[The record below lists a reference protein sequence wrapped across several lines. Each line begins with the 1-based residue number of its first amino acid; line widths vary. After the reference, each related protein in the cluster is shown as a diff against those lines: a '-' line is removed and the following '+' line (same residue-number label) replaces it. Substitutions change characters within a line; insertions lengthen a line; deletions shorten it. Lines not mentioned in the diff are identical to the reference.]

1 MSEDHSLGTF
11 ITRNRTAII
20 TTVAAATTVIGAGYY
35 YYNNVAGK
43 SFDESDADSSSSL
56 KSSSSSPSS
65 STPSTAGSASS
76 ANKKKKKKQQYKQKK
91 KLEKQAE
98 NAAISGTL
106 DEQAVGVASTES
118 SKDKQSGTK
127 SEIVDL
133 SNLGVPLTSTGDIDM
148 TQLTTEEE
156 KDKITMKLKEQ
167 GNVYF
172 KNKEYE
178 NAIKLY
184 TTALNIKKDPVF
196 LSNRSACYVSLGEYE
211 KVVEDCS
218 AALELKRDYSKC
230 LLRRASA
237 YEILG
242 NYSESMFDISALSL
256 LGDFNGES
264 IETMLER
271 VLNKQITKVL
281 EEKVKDATTKTEE
294 LSSFSDLASFFSSLS
309 SKHDLKHYNPED
321 EDDVLL
327 AKTIDDLYSQSAK
340 GLSNANENF
349 PKCVSR
355 FEKKLAESP
364 KDEILK
370 EKLAIALS
378 YQGILYFFKND
389 PTSANAVFE
398 KSLELF
404 PTVNTYVFFAL
415 LKSEKGSSDEV
426 FGSFAKAIE
435 LDPKDPAPYYHR
447 AQLYF
452 VTNDLK
458 KAGAD
463 FEKAKEVDPNHVFSY
478 IQIAC
483 LTYKEGSLTDAET
496 LFSQALRK
504 FPDNSDIY
512 VSYAEVLA
520 DSKKYEKSIENLDK
534 AIELEEKAGNEN
546 VSANALITKA
556 NILASNPTVE
566 NFVEA
571 SQLLEKAN
579 EKSPR
584 NFKAKISLGQF
595 KLQEGD
601 LDEALKL
608 FEESIDLAMSTE
620 DKYIA
625 IKLHEGVKTQL
636 RLKQD
641 PYMSKR
647 IDELLAQYAMGP

>member
-1 MSEDHSLGTF
+1 MSEDHSLATF

-43 SFDESDADSSSSL
+43 SYDGSDDDSVSSS

-65 STPSTAGSASS
+65 SAPSSSNSAAS
-76 ANKKKKKKQQYKQKK
+76 KKKKKKQQYKQKK
-91 KLEKQAE
+91 KLEKQTE

-106 DEQAVGVASTES
+106 EEQAVGVASTES
-118 SKDKQSGTK
+118 SKDKSSGTQD
-127 SEIVDL
+127 EIVDL
-133 SNLGVPLTSTGDIDM
+133 AKLGVPLTSSGEIDM
-148 TQLTTEEE
+148 AQITTEEE

-172 KNKEYE
+172 KNKQYE

-184 TTALNIKKDPVF
+184 TTALDIKKDPVF

-242 NYSESMFDISALSL
+242 NYSDSMFDISALSL

-271 VLNKQITKVL
+271 VLNKQIQKIS
-281 EEKVKDATTKTEE
+281 EEKIKDAANKTHE

-309 SKHDLKHYNPED
+309 SNHKLKHYNSED

-327 AKTIDDLYSQSAK
+327 SKTIDDLYSQNAK
-340 GLSNANENF
+340 GLSNANEKF
-349 PKCVSR
+349 PECVSR

-364 KDEILK
+364 NDEILK

-378 YQGILYFFKND
+378 YQGILYFFKAD
-389 PTSANAVFE
+389 PTSANTVLE

-404 PTVNTYVFFAL
+404 PTVNAYVFFAL
-415 LKSEKGSSDEV
+415 LKSEKGTSEEV
-426 FGSFAKAIE
+426 FGNFTKAIE

-452 VTNDLK
+452 VTNDLE

-463 FEKAKEVDPNHVFSY
+463 FEKAKEIDPNHVFSY

-496 LFSQALRK
+496 LFSEALRK

-520 DSKKYEKSIENLDK
+520 DSKHYEKSIKNLDK
-534 AIELEEKAGNEN
+534 AIELEEKAGSDN

-571 SQLLEKAN
+571 SKLLEKAN

-608 FEESIDLAMSTE
+608 FEDSIDLAMSME

-641 PYMSKR
+641 PYMSQK